1 MNARGHGS
9 GRGERGFT
17 LIEILMVV
25 AVLGVLITAGMPG
38 FNAWITKARVS
49 GAANEF
55 LGDLSYA
62 RNEAATRQVEVAICV
77 STDLASCATGQTWD
91 KGRIIF
97 IDSNADGAVTSGE
110 TILRV
115 SQPMNGTSVATTGFG
130 SSDIVRFR
138 PFGGLRPPTAGSFKL
153 CPSSGTEG
161 RTLAVATTGR
171 PVITKTACP

>member
-1 MNARGHGS
+1 MDARGHGK
-9 GRGERGFT
+9 RRERGFT

-62 RNEAATRQVEVAICV
+62 RSEAATRQVEVAICV
-77 STDLASCATGQTWD
+77 STDLATCTTGNTWD

-97 IDSNADGAVTSGE
+97 VDTNADGAVSTGE
-110 TILRV
+110 TVLRV
-115 SQPMNGTSVATTGFG
+115 SQPMSGTSVTTTGFG
-130 SSDIVRFR
+130 SSVILRFR
-138 PFGGLRPPTAGSFKL
+138 PFGGLRPPTAGTFKL

-161 RTLAVATTGR
+161 RLLSVATTGR
-171 PVITKTACP
+171 PVIAKTTCP